1 MTTGS
6 KILLAIWIV
15 LAIASLVST
24 IWMPTLLMKIIGYS
38 FGTINIGLIAGLC
51 LLNAD
56 EKRQEKE
63 RLLES
68 KL

>member
-24 IWMPTLLMKIIGYS
+24 IWMPVLFWKIIGYT
-38 FGTINIGLIAGLC
+38 FGVVNMGLIAGLAF
-51 LLNAD
+51 LRID

-63 RLLES
+63 RLSEYRL
-68 KL
+68 